1 VSTRSDQDV
10 KQSPRRCST
19 QCTLPCHPPFNQTT
33 PRISPSSFDHKSSH
47 GELGNPC
54 YIACLIQVETYPTY
68 RHPSSTLTHEAAVA
82 VLYLS
87 PDKFWPFSKA
97 LFDKQVEFFD
107 VNVVNETRNQTYRRL
122 AEIAAGV
129 GIDRDQILKLL
140 TIPEKP
146 KGDSYNVGNA

>member
-1 VSTRSDQDV
+1 
-10 KQSPRRCST
+10 
-19 QCTLPCHPPFNQTT
+19 
-33 PRISPSSFDHKSSH
+33 
-47 GELGNPC
+47 
-54 YIACLIQVETYPTY
+54 
-68 RHPSSTLTHEAAVA
+68 